1 MSRED
6 FLKAQLA
13 QAEAALEATKRVKEM
28 AEYHYRQMLDALR
41 QIAITLLTEEWNL
54 MIRDHP
60 DACQWPPDRLVAWI
74 LKTGQEKLNRL
85 RIMAGSGPQ
94 ILERQG
100 EEIQQLRQENRRL
113 TDEKEALTEQLQQVQ
128 LRLAIRE
135 QELQQLQTEN
145 EMLHRL
151 MRGQARGTA
160 SGPEIP
166 AAPAP
171 PETADGEKP
180 AGWLL
185 TDVEFAVVEALGI
198 IGSTGLSLRES
209 VARAL
214 GRSPR
219 SGATGEL
226 FQSLKDRGWIA
237 EDLAASEVIG
247 RPPRIIRLTGEGKAA
262 YRALFGTEPVEPEV
276 DRLLRRHK
284 SQEQVVLALQ
294 ARQALE
300 EAGAE
305 MVDLLPEPIPLPGH
319 RRPFEVDLVAV
330 LDGHKIFVE
339 CERATSKGEQ
349 RLDKWSAYAQV
360 TKDFYFFVPNREVL
374 NRLVNELDL
383 WASRRLQDAA
393 GVTLRIC
400 QLSST
405 RKDSLWHYEQPL
417 GGKMVNPGRG
427 AK

>member
-1 MSRED
+1 MPQED
-6 FLKAQLA
+6 FLRAQLA
-13 QAEAALEATKRVKEM
+13 QAEAALEATRRVKEM

-41 QIAITLLTEEWNL
+41 QIATGLLAEEWNL

-60 DACQWPPDRLVAWI
+60 DACQWPPDQLVAWI
-74 LKTGQEKLNRL
+74 LRTGQEKLNRL

-94 ILERQG
+94 MLERQE
-100 EEIQQLRQENRRL
+100 EEIQQLRRENRRL
-113 TDEKEALTEQLQQVQ
+113 ADEKEALAEYLQQVQ
-128 LRLAIRE
+128 SRMAVQE
-135 QELQQLQTEN
+135 QDLQRLQTEN
-145 EMLHRL
+145 EMLRRL
-151 MRGQARGTA
+151 MRGQARGTT
-160 SGPEIP
+160 SEPERLP
-166 AAPAP
+166 SPAP
-171 PETADGEKP
+171 PGMADDEKP
-180 AGWLL
+180 AGLPM
-185 TDVEFAVVEALGI
+185 DVEFAVVEALGI

-237 EDLAASEVIG
+237 DDPAASEAIG

-262 YRALFGTEPVEPEV
+262 YRALFGMEPVEPEV

-305 MVDLLPEPIPLPGH
+305 MVDLFPEPVPLPGH
-319 RRPFEVDLVAV
+319 RRPFEVDLVAI
-330 LDGHKIFVE
+330 LDGRKIFVE

-383 WASRRLQDAA
+383 WASRRPQDAA
-393 GVTLRIC
+393 GVMLRIC
-400 QLSST
+400 QLSSAK
-405 RKDSLWHYEQPL
+405 KDSLWHYVRPL
-417 GGKMVNPGRG
+417 RGKW
-427 AK
+427 